1 MHFPHGCN
9 AKNAVSHG
17 CAIPKIRLFDR
28 QQSRTGTKK
37 LQGRDM
43 DEKAEPS
50 VWYVASIA
58 ICIFTAAM
66 LLSGVFGGSET
77 TVAIAAQQ

>member
-1 MHFPHGCN
+1 
-9 AKNAVSHG
+9 
-17 CAIPKIRLFDR
+17 
-28 QQSRTGTKK
+28 
-37 LQGRDM
+37 M

-66 LLSGVFGGSET
+66 ILSGVFGGGET
-77 TVAIAAQQ
+77 AIAIAAQ

>member
-1 MHFPHGCN
+1 
-9 AKNAVSHG
+9 
-17 CAIPKIRLFDR
+17 
-28 QQSRTGTKK
+28 
-37 LQGRDM
+37 M
-43 DEKAEPS
+43 DEKTEPS

>member
-1 MHFPHGCN
+1 
-9 AKNAVSHG
+9 
-17 CAIPKIRLFDR
+17 
-28 QQSRTGTKK
+28 
-37 LQGRDM
+37 M

-66 LLSGVFGGSET
+66 LISGVFGGGDAA
-77 TVAIAAQQ
+77 VAIAAHQ